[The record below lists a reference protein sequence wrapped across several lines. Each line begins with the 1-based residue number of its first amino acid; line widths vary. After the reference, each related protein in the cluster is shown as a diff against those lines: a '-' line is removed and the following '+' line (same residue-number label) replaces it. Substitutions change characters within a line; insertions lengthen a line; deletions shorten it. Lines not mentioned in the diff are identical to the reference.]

1 VIQHPRAE
9 GPSAHTNDSNNG
21 QLQNSALLTTN
32 AAAHY
37 LGISPATLSTWRV
50 RRSDGPKFVK
60 VGRSV
65 RYRPFDLDFWLSC
78 HIHSHTGQFTR

>member
-1 VIQHPRAE
+1 MIQYPHAK
-9 GPSAHTNDSNNG
+9 GLSAHPNNTQNG
-21 QLQNSALLTTN
+21 QIHKAALLTTN

-50 RRSDGPKFVK
+50 RRSDGPNFVK

-65 RYRPFDLDFWLSC
+65 RYRCFDLDSWLSC
-78 HIHSHTGQFTR
+78 RVHSHTGQLTR